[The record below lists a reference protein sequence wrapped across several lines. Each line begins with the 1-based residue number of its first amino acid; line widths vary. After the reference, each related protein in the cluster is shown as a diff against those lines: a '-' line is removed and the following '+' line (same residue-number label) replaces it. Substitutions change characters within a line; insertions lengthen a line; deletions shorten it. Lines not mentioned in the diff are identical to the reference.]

1 MVAGTPEKAEKPKPH
16 RCSVCG
22 KESEATICAAC
33 EARIRGEILDE
44 KDRTEKA
51 GHTDSGRH

>member
-1 MVAGTPEKAEKPKPH
+1 VGVTTGESEKPKPR

-22 KESEATICAAC
+22 KESEATICPAC

-51 GHTDSGRH
+51 GHTGSGRH

>member
-1 MVAGTPEKAEKPKPH
+1 MGAQPEKQNEAVPH

-22 KESEATICAAC
+22 KPSESTICRAC

-51 GHTDSGRH
+51 GHTESGRH